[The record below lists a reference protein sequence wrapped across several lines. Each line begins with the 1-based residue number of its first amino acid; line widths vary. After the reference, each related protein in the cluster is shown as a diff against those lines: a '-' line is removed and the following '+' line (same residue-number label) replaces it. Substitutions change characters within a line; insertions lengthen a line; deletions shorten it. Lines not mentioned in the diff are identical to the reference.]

1 MIARVARLS
10 LRLRA
15 VWGASVVGIE
25 DKGTS
30 NNKAKGRYRFF
41 RFGQNV
47 GFDGCGLVEVGKRD
61 GVAEER
67 L

>member
-15 VWGASVVGIE
+15 VWSASGVGIE

-30 NNKAKGRYRFF
+30 NNKAKDGYRFF
-41 RFGQNV
+41 RSGQNV
-47 GFDGCGLVEVGKRD
+47 GFDGCGRVEAGGER
-61 GVAEER
+61 VAEER